1 MQTEHLVVYRSD
13 RVVVFEDKFKISP
26 YHFDYILPL
35 RYLAVCLCASAVC
48 STCLIR
54 RDLT

>member
-35 RYLAVCLCASAVC
+35 RYLAVCLCERE
-48 STCLIR
+48 CLIR